1 MKTVAATSQPKVA
14 QERAARTNAV
24 YSVVLDW
31 TEQGE
36 WLIGSGCIALTKRF
50 AKHGVSVHVLPGL
63 ESPDDSK
70 TPLVM
75 VVGANEAGVR
85 KTIDAIKADDAK
97 AYYSSII
104 KLPI

>member
-1 MKTVAATSQPKVA
+1 MKTVAAKSQP
-14 QERAARTNAV
+14 RAVEQAASVGQV

-31 TEQGE
+31 TEDGE
-36 WLIGSGCIALTKRF
+36 WLIGSGCLQLTKRF
-50 AKHGVSVHVLPGL
+50 AKYGVSVHVLPGL

-70 TPLVM
+70 SPLVM

-85 KTIDAIKADDAK
+85 KTIDAIKVSEARP
-97 AYYSSII
+97 YYDNII